1 MTKVTEKD
9 EKTLLSRDRRNFFK
23 RSAYSVS
30 AVVASSVLAP
40 IEVLATDDPNIVN
53 HTKWGTTLGD
63 ELNKHPYGI
72 PSLYEHNVVRRT
84 SALLSSGGDM
94 HAAVS
99 MSPLHELEGIIT
111 PNGLH
116 FTRTHNGVAHID
128 PNKYRLMIHGFVD
141 KPLVLTL
148 DELKKYPSESRIMF
162 LECPANGA
170 AEWKG
175 PQFNSLQ
182 FVKGMMSNTEWTG
195 VRLKVILDQIGLK
208 PTAKWMLAEGSD
220 GSEMGRSIPV
230 EKVLDDAMVVWAQNG
245 EALRPE
251 QGYPVRLILPGWEA
265 NMAVKWLKRLEFSD
279 KPWYAKE
286 ETSKYTVLTKSGKAI
301 QHFYPLEVNSIITS
315 PCPEKPWKDLK
326 KGDIVEIE
334 GIAWS
339 GHGTI
344 KVVDI
349 TFDGGKSWVEANLK
363 GLVLPKSWTRFSY
376 IYKYE
381 GKPLLLASRSVD
393 DSDNVQPTVNE
404 EKAVIGVEGVY
415 HRNSI
420 CTWEVKANG
429 EVNNVQIRS

>member
-1 MTKVTEKD
+1 MN
-9 EKTLLSRDRRNFFK
+9 KTLDTEEL
-23 RSAYSVS
+23 ASVS
-30 AVVASSVLAP
+30 RRDFFRKTASVSTIAAAAVLAP
-40 IEVLATDDPNIVN
+40 STILADDENIMH
-53 HTKWGTTLGD
+53 HTKWGSTLGD
-63 ELNKHPYGI
+63 ELNKFPYGV
-72 PSLYEHNVVRRT
+72 PSKYEHNVVRRT
-84 SALLSSGGDM
+84 SSLMSSAGDM

-116 FTRTHNGVAHID
+116 FTRTHNGVAHVD
-128 PNKYRLMIHGFVD
+128 PNKFRLMIHGLVE
-141 KPLVLTL
+141 KPIVLTL
-148 DELKKYPSESRIMF
+148 DQLKKYPSESRIHF

-182 FVKGMMSNTEWTG
+182 FVKGMMSNSEWTG
-195 VRLKVILDQIGLK
+195 VRLKTILDELGLK
-208 PTAKWMLAEGSD
+208 PEAKWMLAEGSD

-230 EKVLDDAMVVWAQNG
+230 EKVLDDAMVVWGQNG

-251 QGYPVRLILPGWEA
+251 QGYPVRLLLPGWEA
-265 NMAVKWLKRLEFSD
+265 NLCVKWLKRLEFSD

-286 ETSKYTVLTKSGKAI
+286 ETSKYTVLTKTGKAI
-301 QHFYPLEVNSIITS
+301 QHFYPLEVNSIVTS
-315 PCPEKPWKDLK
+315 PCPEKPWTDLK
-326 KGDIVEIE
+326 KGDLVEIE
-334 GIAWS
+334 GLAWS

-344 KVVDI
+344 THVDL
-349 TFDGGKSWVEANLK
+349 TFDGGRNWVEASLK

-376 IYKYE
+376 MYKYE
-381 GKPLLLASRSVD
+381 GKELLLASRAVD
-393 DSDNVQPTVNE
+393 DSDNVQPTVNQ

-429 EVNNVQIRS
+429 EVHNVQIRS